1 MTSSK
6 AGKRDTH
13 RASNF
18 HRTLLSLALACCF
31 TFCFLALPQLFAQT
45 GGEGGIQGSVL
56 DSTGAAIPKA
66 TVTATNTATGVKTT
80 RTASSDGLYT
90 ISPIIPGVYTVEATA
105 TGFSGFIQK
114 NLAVDAL
121 KLTGLNV
128 TLTIG
133 TATQEVTVTDAP
145 PALETTNATLGTV
158 MENKTYSNLPLQMSG
173 QQRDPTAFA
182 TLAPGTS
189 TGSRAP
195 VIGGTGNYLAAVYID
210 GIPVTT
216 INQQG
221 DNRVVSNSLPVESI
235 DQFQV
240 VTSSPDAEYQGA
252 GLINFSL
259 KSGGSQYH
267 GTLATYVRA
276 RAFDAWSYASKDA
289 MCPNAAGVTVQ
300 CAKPDEHQSEYVAS
314 GGGPIPFM
322 RKHGFFYFS
331 YDKYHGRAGI
341 NPNYLTIPTAL
352 MRQGNFSELSVPIYD
367 PTTNGNCVTVGA
379 VATGTANVCR
389 SQFSGNI
396 IPTDEQSPI
405 ALKMQAALPTNYD
418 NTGLVNN
425 FFGGVPSGYDNWEI
439 AGRADFDLTPKQRL
453 SYVIAYGVRKNV
465 PFTVG
470 TNSPS
475 SFPGVVLPLPYTA
488 GGYATI
494 TPVVMDIE
502 HAWQISD
509 HITNQL
515 KFGFNRFGQ
524 PITSLTDGVAGDQ
537 ATDLGITNLPAGQA
551 STNFP
556 GTSFATT
563 TANATAIAPWTSNG
577 ASGATQTTIPNT
589 FTLLDNFLITKGKH
603 SLTIGFTSQWL
614 EDNVAAQLG
623 PSSILQLGFSANSTA
638 AVVNGTVSPNAA
650 APTATATG
658 TPGPSGFSYASFL
671 LGAASQNTTLGLQ
684 AVAETGGRYHDS
696 SPYVED
702 VWKVTPKLTVNIGLR
717 WDYFP
722 PFHEAQDR
730 WSFLNPNLTNAITGN
745 PGELQFAGNHGGA
758 GVSCGCR
765 TPVQTWWKN
774 YGPRLGVAYA
784 VTPTTVLRAG
794 YALLY
799 SIGGG
804 VGGRGGAGTGTG
816 QLGFNVTAN
825 SPTEILSGNPGPSFY
840 LNNSSYFT
848 NLGIANTGYGGP
860 GFTYPGL
867 PAQNAAAQTLNTG
880 NYVNA
885 AGKTVAAGTQSYA
898 DPYLSGRAPEFAMF
912 NAGIQQALTKSL
924 TLTLNYAGTQSHFL
938 LASGSNAR
946 GLWTNQLDPKYLV
959 ALATVADSTGKNP
972 VLGQPATPANIAIV
986 QNALPGYAVPYGSIS
1001 GLNATTTIAQTLV
1014 KFPQYSGVS
1023 DTWGNVSNIS
1033 YNSLQASL
1041 AESGFH
1047 GLTYT
1052 LNYTYSHNIGDDG
1065 TFRSGYDIPSGAIS
1079 NSAKTYKQ
1087 NRIDRADT
1095 IVDMTHNIAMY
1106 GLWEIP
1112 YNKAGSFV
1120 ERALAGGWSISSI
1133 YRFTSGTPFVPTYAG
1148 CSAPPDSGTCSLDL
1162 APGYTKNAHLVSGGY
1177 RHFKT
1182 QYIDPA
1188 AFAAPQLFG
1197 TNLSTNYTKI
1207 GNAPRTAPY
1216 GLRNPYFWEDDVSLH
1231 RAFNLGFKHTTFVA
1245 DITCINVANHATLS
1259 NPTATWDN
1267 AKSTSFGI
1275 VTGAQANPRDFQF
1288 GGHFNF

>member
-1 MTSSK
+1 MTAFSSK
-6 AGKRDTH
+6 FRLQNDHKPSHFTIRLAVVLLC
-13 RASNF
+13 
-18 HRTLLSLALACCF
+18 LLSLSLGPAAMSG
-31 TFCFLALPQLFAQT
+31 QT
-45 GGEGGIQGSVL
+45 GGEAGIQGSVV
-56 DSTGAAIPKA
+56 DSTGAAIPNA
-66 TVTATNTATGVKTT
+66 MVTATNTATGVATT

-90 ISPIIPGVYTVEATA
+90 ISPIIPGVYSVEVKAK
-105 TGFSGFIQK
+105 GFQQFLQK
-114 NLAVDAL
+114 NLSIDAL

-128 TLTIG
+128 TLPIG
-133 TATQEVTVTDAP
+133 ASTEEITVTDAP
-145 PALETTNATLGTV
+145 PALETTNATLGAV
-158 MENKTYSNLPLQMSG
+158 MENLTYSNLPLQMSG

-182 TLAPGTS
+182 TLVPGTS

-195 VIGGTGNYLAAVYID
+195 VIGGTGNYLAAVYVD

-221 DNRVVSNSLPVESI
+221 DNRVVSNALPVESI

-252 GLINFSL
+252 GLINFTL
-259 KSGGSQYH
+259 KSGSNQYH
-267 GTLATYVRA
+267 GSLATYVRA

-289 MCPNAAGVTVQ
+289 TCPNAAGVTVL

-322 RKHGFFYFS
+322 RKHGFFYVT
-331 YDKYHGRAGI
+331 YDKYHGRSGI

-352 MRQGNFSELSVPIYD
+352 MRQGIFTELSVPIYD
-367 PTTNGNCVTVGA
+367 PTTDGICTTA
-379 VATGTANVCR
+379 GTASVCR
-389 SQFSGNI
+389 SQFSQKT
-396 IPTDEQSPI
+396 IPMAEQSPI
-405 ALKMQAALPTNYD
+405 AQKMQSYLPTNYD

-425 FFGGVPSGYDNWEI
+425 YFGGVPSGYDNWEI

-453 SYVIAYGVRKNV
+453 SYVMAYGVRKNV

-494 TPVVMDIE
+494 TPVVTDIE
-502 HAWQISD
+502 HAWQISE

-524 PITSLTDGVAGDQ
+524 PIKSLTDGVSGYQ
-537 ATDLGITNLPAGQA
+537 ATDLGITGLPAGQA
-551 STNFP
+551 STEFP
-556 GTSFATT
+556 GTSFGTT

-603 SLTIGFTSQWL
+603 SLTLGFTSQWL
-614 EDNVAAQLG
+614 EDNVASQLG

-638 AVVNGTVSPNAA
+638 AIVNGTVSPNAA
-650 APTATATG
+650 APTTAAPN

-671 LGAASQNTTLGLQ
+671 LGAANQNTTLGLQ

-702 VWKVTPKLTVNIGLR
+702 VWKVTPKLTLNIGLR

-722 PFHEAQDR
+722 PFHEVLDR
-730 WSFLNPNLTNAITGN
+730 WSFLNPALTNAITGN

-758 GVSCGCR
+758 GVSCNCR

-774 YGPRLGVAYA
+774 YGPRLGIAYA
-784 VTPTTVLRAG
+784 ITPTTVFRAG

-804 VGGRGGAGTGTG
+804 VGGRGGAGNGTG
-816 QLGFNVTAN
+816 QLGFNITAT
-825 SPTEILSGNPGPSFY
+825 SPNEITQTTSGTPGPSFY
-840 LNNSSYFT
+840 LNNSSNFT
-848 NLGIANTGYGGP
+848 TLGLANTTYGGP
-860 GFTYPGL
+860 GFAL
-867 PAQNAAAQTLNTG
+867 PALPTQNAAAQTLNTG
-880 NYVNA
+880 NYIGTSGSTVS
-885 AGKTVAAGTQSYA
+885 AGSMSYA

-912 NAGIQQALTKSL
+912 NVGMQQALTKSL
-924 TLTLNYAGTQSHFL
+924 TLTVNYAGTQSHFL

-972 VLGQPATPANIAIV
+972 ILTAAATPANVAIV
-986 QNALPGYAVPYGSIS
+986 QNALPGYALPYASIS
-1001 GLNATTTIAQTLV
+1001 GVKATTSIAQTLV

-1033 YNSLQASL
+1033 YNSLQVSL
-1041 AESGFH
+1041 AERGFH

-1079 NSAKTYKQ
+1079 NSTKAYKQ
-1087 NRIDRADT
+1087 SRIERSAT
-1095 IVDMTHNIAMY
+1095 TVDMTHNIAMF

-1112 YNKAGSFV
+1112 YNKAGSFI
-1120 ERALAGGWSISSI
+1120 ERSLAGGWSLSTI
-1133 YRFTSGTPFVPTYAG
+1133 YRFTSGTPFVPTYSG
-1148 CSAPPDSGTCSLDL
+1148 CVAPPDSGTCALDL
-1162 APGYTKNAHLVSGGY
+1162 NPNYTGNGKLATGY

-1182 QYIDPA
+1182 QYIDPN
-1188 AFAAPQLFG
+1188 AFAKPQLFG
-1197 TNLSTNYTKI
+1197 TNLTTNYTKI

-1216 GLRNPYFWEDDVSLH
+1216 GLRNPYFWQDDVTLH
-1231 RAFNLGFKHTTFVA
+1231 RTFNLGFKHTTFVA

-1259 NPTATWDN
+1259 NPTATWDSPT
-1267 AKSTSFGI
+1267 STSFGYI
-1275 VTGAQANPRDFQF
+1275 TGAQANPRDFQF
-1288 GGHFNF
+1288 GGHLNF